1 MSICFDMRVCQHLK
15 ERTKRLSQEKEIT
28 EEGIRLIE
36 TWEAKDHDLS
46 DSVIDE
52 DKLKLQDLHK
62 NIHILSLIMIQE
74 QMTSLKMNLALQSLM
89 REAGEKWSASKYS
102 FTNSG
107 MKTSIPGV
115 PVTPFRLCL
124 HGPAGGN
131 S

>member
-52 DKLKLQDLHK
+52 D
-62 NIHILSLIMIQE
+62 
-74 QMTSLKMNLALQSLM
+74 
-89 REAGEKWSASKYS
+89 
-102 FTNSG
+102 
-107 MKTSIPGV
+107 
-115 PVTPFRLCL
+115 
-124 HGPAGGN
+124 
-131 S
+131 